1 MENAKID
8 VTVKRFLG
16 DLVGLCH
23 DNGISLKLVAA
34 PKVSIGKIKCNGMF
48 DEKQIAVATKND
60 LEFWLGILVHESCHM
75 DQYLEKTKLWAELD
89 PHLIAVDSWIND
101 PDYRIRNKDEAF
113 RKVVELELDCERRAV
128 RKIKEYSLPISVKE
142 YIKGANSYLF
152 AYGVAKK
159 TREWFQNPYKKP
171 FIYQHMPGRL
181 LSLGEYTDPN
191 HPLLEHYKN
200 QENEPRHHTN
210 AENG

>member
-1 MENAKID
+1 MGNAKID

-75 DQYLEKTKLWAELD
+75 DQYLEMTKLWAQID
-89 PHLIAVDSWIND
+89 PYIMAVDAWIND

-128 RKIKEYSLPISVKE
+128 KKIKEYSLPISVKE

-152 AYGVAKK
+152 AYEIAKK
-159 TREWFQNPYKKP
+159 RREWFQNPYKNP
-171 FIYQHMPGRL
+171 EIYKNMPSRL
-181 LSLGEYTDPN
+181 LSLGEYTDPD
-191 HPLLEHYKN
+191 HPLLTLYPYG
-200 QENEPRHHTN
+200 ENK
-210 AENG
+210 